1 MPDRPLPAAS
11 PSDPTRPRLQER
23 ILLVED
29 EPLVLQYATAQLAN
43 FGYRVTSAAAGPE
56 ALGILE
62 QDRDFDLLFT
72 DVVLPR
78 GMSGVELVRRARI
91 LCPGLKVLMT
101 SGYSEDAF
109 QLHGR
114 PEAGT
119 VMLAKPYRRQ
129 ELADAV
135 RRALLQV

>member
-1 MPDRPLPAAS
+1 
-11 PSDPTRPRLQER
+11 LQER

-29 EPLVLQYATAQLAN
+29 EPLVLQYATAQLTN
-43 FGYRVTSAAAGPE
+43 FGYSVTSAPTGPE
-56 ALGILE
+56 ALAILE
-62 QDRDFDLLFT
+62 QDRSFDLLFT

-78 GMSGVELVRRARI
+78 AMSGVELVRRARI

-119 VMLAKPYRRQ
+119 VMLPKPYRRQ
-129 ELADAV
+129 DLADAI